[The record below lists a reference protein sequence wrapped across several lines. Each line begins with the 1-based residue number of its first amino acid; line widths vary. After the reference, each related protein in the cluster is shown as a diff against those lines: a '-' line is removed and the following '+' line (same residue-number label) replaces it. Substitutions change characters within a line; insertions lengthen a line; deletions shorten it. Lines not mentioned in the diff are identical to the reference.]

1 MSKVRGKPVRLSN
14 ANGKPSA
21 KAKSLSSD
29 KPSGSPNGDVSGQ
42 AASDQVAVAQTP
54 AAQNLRGQDLP
65 GQDLPGQDLPGRDL
79 SASKKMS
86 DLLPRAASSLVL
98 MALALGSVWLG
109 GEIFSVIWLAATF
122 AIVYEWQ
129 SIIGAAR
136 LLPRIL
142 IAGLALVLA
151 GQFASKGAPGFASYI
166 IGLAGV
172 FAASTAG
179 QWRRIWTFAGVAY
192 AGALL
197 VSVTA
202 LYHSP
207 AFGAGFIVWLFA
219 TVWGTDVFAYFGGR
233 MIGGPKLWPKISP
246 SKTWSGTVLGVFAG
260 ALIGAAAGFGGIG
273 HSIAAPQLFG
283 LGLLTA
289 LVSQGGDLFESW
301 VKRYFGVKDSSVLI
315 PGHGGFMDRL
325 DGFAAAVTVAALVA
339 ASRHLL

>member
-1 MSKVRGKPVRLSN
+1 MSKARGKPVRLSN
-14 ANGKPSA
+14 ANGRPGA
-21 KAKSLSSD
+21 KAKSVSNGKQAGASGAQNED
-29 KPSGSPNGDVSGQ
+29 KSGQ
-42 AASDQVAVAQTP
+42 AASGEVQADQTSAVP
-54 AAQNLRGQDLP
+54 AISAQNLPAQDP
-65 GQDLPGQDLPGRDL
+65 
-79 SASKKMS
+79 SAAKKLS

-109 GEIFSVIWLAATF
+109 GEIFSVIWLGAAF
-122 AIVYEWQ
+122 AVVYEWQ
-129 SIIGAAR
+129 SIIGTAR

-151 GQFASKGAPGFASYI
+151 GQFAARGAPGFASYI
-166 IGLAGV
+166 IALGAV
-172 FAASTAG
+172 FAASIAG
-179 QWRRIWTFAGVAY
+179 QGRRIWTFAGVAY

-197 VSVTA
+197 VSITA

-207 AFGAGFIVWLFA
+207 AFGAGFILWLFA

-233 MIGGPKLWPKISP
+233 MIGGPKLWPRISP
-246 SKTWSGTVLGVFAG
+246 SKTWSGTLLGVFAG
-260 ALIGAAAGFGGIG
+260 ALVGAVAGFGGIG
-273 HSIAAPQLFG
+273 HSIATPQLFG

-301 VKRYFGVKDSSVLI
+301 VKRYFGVKDSSILI

-325 DGFAAAVTVAALVA
+325 DGFVAAVTFAALVA

>member
-1 MSKVRGKPVRLSN
+1 MSKARGKPVRFSN
-14 ANGKPSA
+14 ANGKSGA
-21 KAKSLSSD
+21 KASL
-29 KPSGSPNGDVSGQ
+29 PNGKPTATS
-42 AASDQVAVAQTP
+42 AAQTGNETGDAP
-54 AAQNLRGQDLP
+54 AEKLHAALTTAAPPYSAHYAPTQDL
-65 GQDLPGQDLPGRDL
+65 
-79 SASKKMS
+79 STSKKMS

-109 GEIFSVIWLAATF
+109 GEAFSVIWLAAAF

-129 SIIGAAR
+129 SIIATAR

-151 GQFASKGAPGFASYI
+151 GQFASKGSPGFASYI
-166 IGLAGV
+166 IALGGV

-179 QWRRIWTFAGVAY
+179 QGRRIWAFAGLAY

-202 LYHSP
+202 LYHSA
-207 AFGAGFIVWLFA
+207 AFGAGFILWLFA

-233 MIGGPKLWPKISP
+233 MIGGPKLWPQISP
-246 SKTWSGTVLGVFAG
+246 SKTWSGTLLGVFAG
-260 ALIGAAAGFGGIG
+260 ALIGSAVGFGGIG
-273 HSIAAPQLFG
+273 HSIATPQLFG

-325 DGFAAAVTVAALVA
+325 DGFAAAAACAALVA
-339 ASRHLL
+339 ASRHML